1 MPKLSRSDRYDLSRD
16 TNWNLRY
23 VTEKEA
29 FPEQLSG
36 THRVGKQAWEA
47 WDEPYK
53 VSYREY
59 VHNQVTKDTTTYS
72 LKNAISRSKVFEQ
85 LDPGWK
91 SVILAHYGA
100 ITMPEYLASIG
111 EARMGRFG
119 RAAAWRNTATFGT
132 LDEVRHGQIQAFF
145 PYGLLP
151 KEPRGDWALKAFH
164 TDNWIVLAVRH
175 LFDDMLDHRA
185 GRGSPYDHVEAF
197 FDE

>member
-1 MPKLSRSDRYDLSRD
+1 
-16 TNWNLRY
+16 
-23 VTEKEA
+23 
-29 FPEQLSG
+29 
-36 THRVGKQAWEA
+36 
-47 WDEPYK
+47 
-53 VSYREY
+53 
-59 VHNQVTKDTTTYS
+59 
-72 LKNAISRSKVFEQ
+72 
-85 LDPGWK
+85 
-91 SVILAHYGA
+91 
-100 ITMPEYLASIG
+100 
-111 EARMGRFG
+111 MGRFG